1 MHRTQAGDRGQG
13 DDGLLAPQTDGIAVI
28 TSDATKVMLK
38 RDEIEER
45 HVSLVSIMPEKL
57 LDPLTKQEIADLF
70 AFLQSEPAK

>member
-1 MHRTQAGDRGQG
+1 
-13 DDGLLAPQTDGIAVI
+13 
-28 TSDATKVMLK
+28 MLK
-38 RDEIEER
+38 PAEIEER